1 MNWNRK
7 GLSPFVSFAYIIKE
21 NSRGFFVSFGRSTK
35 EACGKR
41 KGISKLGEL
50 SSKLSPIS
58 LRHYT
63 FYEDFL
69 FLILFKLSNYINI
82 FIISIIIL
90 FI

>member
-1 MNWNRK
+1 M
-7 GLSPFVSFAYIIKE
+7 
-21 NSRGFFVSFGRSTK
+21 

-50 SSKLSPIS
+50 SSKLIPIS

-90 FI
+90 FS